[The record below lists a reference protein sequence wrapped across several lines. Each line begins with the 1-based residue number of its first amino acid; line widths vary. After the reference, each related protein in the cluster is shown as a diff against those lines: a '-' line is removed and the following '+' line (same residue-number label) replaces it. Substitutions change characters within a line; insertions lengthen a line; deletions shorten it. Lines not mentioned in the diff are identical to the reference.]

1 MSSVNEVW
9 RIAQDT
15 PHYGADDLSG
25 KGAEEVGGRWNR
37 PGTALLYCSSSIALA
52 CLETLVHLAG
62 NDRLPFNRYLVRI
75 MLPPSA
81 WRHRTRFESSENV
94 GWDSGPQGVVSLSW
108 GNAWAASAQTLIA
121 EIPSVIIPEE
131 ANILI
136 NPRHRDAKRL
146 RALKLRRWT
155 YDPRLDRGQ
164 ISAH

>member
-1 MSSVNEVW
+1 MTSVIEVW

-15 PHYGADDLSG
+15 ADYRADDLSG

-62 NDRLPFNRYLVRI
+62 TDRLPFNRYLVRI
-75 MLPPSA
+75 ILPPSA
-81 WRHRTRFESSENV
+81 WQHRTIFEPSESV
-94 GWDSGPQGVVSLSW
+94 GWDSVPRGIVSLSW
-108 GNAWAASAQTLIA
+108 GNAWAASGQTLIA
-121 EIPSVIIPEE
+121 EIPSVVIPEE

-146 RALKLRRWT
+146 RVQKVRRWT
-155 YDPRLDRGQ
+155 YDPRLERTEL
-164 ISAH
+164 SAH